1 MAQSRSR
8 SKRRALGR
16 FRRPVWRDGAFWAAV
31 AITAVVFGIQLLLA
45 GDRSGWMA
53 WAGLALRLVAT
64 WIVVSSLIRIR
75 VGMER
80 GLVAGF
86 TEVEGRTGSPD
97 GPARPSAAEGAARVG
112 GRLAGRAV
120 RAYRKRD

>member
-1 MAQSRSR
+1 
-8 SKRRALGR
+8 
-16 FRRPVWRDGAFWAAV
+16 V
-31 AITAVVFGIQLLLA
+31 AITAVLFTVQVVLA
-45 GDRSGWMA
+45 GNRESVLT
-53 WAGLALRLVAT
+53 WAGLVIRLVVT

-86 TEVEGRTGSPD
+86 AEAERRDETG
-97 GPARPSAAEGAARVG
+97 RPSAAEGAARAG

-120 RAYRKRD
+120 RAYRRRDP